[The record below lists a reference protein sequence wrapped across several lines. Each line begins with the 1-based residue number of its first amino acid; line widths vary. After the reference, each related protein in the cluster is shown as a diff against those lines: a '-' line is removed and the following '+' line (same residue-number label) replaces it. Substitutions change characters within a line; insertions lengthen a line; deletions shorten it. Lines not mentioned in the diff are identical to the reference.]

1 MITDVGGVAVG
12 HYTDLEGITGCTVI
26 LLPEGT
32 VGAYA
37 FVGAAPGTRETDIL
51 RPHTIETEVHAFV
64 LTGGSAFGLGCADGV
79 VSVLEERGIGFEF
92 GTARVPLVPT
102 AVIFDLGIGD
112 ARARPGP
119 ERGRSA
125 ALAAGAF
132 VDEGSVG
139 AGTGAT
145 VGKWAGIEH
154 AMKGGLGTASA
165 PVGDTGAV
173 VGALV
178 VCNAGGDVFDER
190 GELIAGS
197 RARDATPAWATL
209 RGQATVLGCVVTDAK
224 LDKLTATHVARM
236 SAVGISRS
244 VRPAHAF
251 HDGDVVFC
259 GATGRIECDPTLVG
273 AVGAEVV
280 AEALRRGVR
289 AAKGLGGIP
298 GLAD

>member
-1 MITDVGGVAVG
+1 MITSVPGVSVG
-12 HYTDLEGITGCTVI
+12 HYTDTEGITGCTVI
-26 LLPEGT
+26 LLPPQT

-64 LTGGSAFGLGCADGV
+64 LSGGSAFGLGCADGV
-79 VSVLEERGIGFEF
+79 VSVLEERGIGFAF
-92 GTARVPLVPT
+92 GPARVPLVPT

-112 ARARPGP
+112 PKARPTP
-119 ERGRSA
+119 EHGRAA
-125 ALAAGAF
+125 ALAADGG
-132 VDEGSVG
+132 VEEGSVG

-145 VGKWAGIEH
+145 VGKWAGPEY
-154 AMKGGLGTASA
+154 ATKGGLGTASA
-165 PVGDTGAV
+165 PVGDTGAA

-178 VCNAGGDVFDER
+178 VCNAGGDVVDE
-190 GELIAGS
+190 AGNVTAGT
-197 RARDATPAWATL
+197 RAPDPRPVWAAL
-209 RGQATVLGCVVTDAK
+209 AGQTTVLACVVTNAA
-224 LDKLTATHVARM
+224 LDKMRGTHVARM
-236 SAVGISRS
+236 SAVGISRA

-259 GATGRIECDPTLVG
+259 GATGEVECDPTLVG

-289 AAKGLGGIP
+289 AARGLGGVP
-298 GLAD
+298 GPAD